1 MCLLYCVLR
10 KNTNIARAS
19 GRGSR
24 GSKFTT
30 CLVTLC
36 AHVGHHQLQHFS
48 DALSLPALPNC
59 FVLERKHKGI
69 KAVGDVTVTG
79 PTWDKSV
86 LRETTVHHLFAL
98 ERNTFSK
105 EAAVEDSHPPSRALK
120 KSLGEWFG
128 PLAEGCLTGP
138 VARISEWER
147 VSTGDV
153 VVYSTQSGHHRVGQI
168 ILHVEFH
175 GVVATLVECYK
186 WEADEWARA
195 SKHAPMDRGEWI
207 PTASILGAA
216 IHSLAKTPMRVIP
229 PLHVTPRWAA
239 N

>member
-10 KNTNIARAS
+10 KNANIARAS

-24 GSKFTT
+24 GSEFTT

-69 KAVGDVTVTG
+69 KAIGDVTVTG
-79 PTWDKSV
+79 STWDKSV

-128 PLAEGCLTGP
+128 PH
-138 VARISEWER
+138 RRR
-147 VSTGDV
+147 VLDWSSCQDI
-153 VVYSTQSGHHRVGQI
+153 RVGES
-168 ILHVEFH
+168 LHWRRRSLQY
-175 GVVATLVECYK
+175 A
-186 WEADEWARA
+186 EWASQSRA
-195 SKHAPMDRGEWI
+195 NYPSR
-207 PTASILGAA
+207 
-216 IHSLAKTPMRVIP
+216 
-229 PLHVTPRWAA
+229 
-239 N
+239 